1 MLNPPQRRAVEHG
14 GSPLLV
20 LAGAGSGKTRVI
32 AHKIAHLIR
41 KRGVD
46 PSSVL
51 AVTFTNKAA
60 REMRERMSKELG
72 AETTASL
79 NISTFHRFGM
89 RLLYQH
95 PGEAGLRAPFSILD
109 GADSTLVVSEL
120 MRDQLSGKR
129 GIGERVRQQISWW
142 KNDWVTPEQAAD
154 TAHDDPIARTAAR
167 VYADY
172 NRQLRAYNAVD
183 LDDLVYLPAQLLA
196 SEAGLLERWR
206 QTLKYIL
213 VDEYQDTNNTQY
225 ELIRL
230 LAAGGAGLT
239 VVGDDDQSIYAWRG
253 ARPENLARLQ
263 SDYPNLEVI
272 KLEQNY
278 RSAGRILSAANGLI
292 ANNERV
298 FEKRL
303 WSELGFGPA
312 IRVLTAD
319 NEEREAERIAGAL
332 MHHRFQNRAAFGEYA
347 ILYRSNHQSRVLEKK
362 MREMRIPYEV
372 SGELSFFDRREIKDV
387 LAYLRLVVNPD
398 DDNAFLRSVNVPRR
412 GIGPVALERLGVVAG
427 SHGTGLLRAVDSKA
441 ADAGLS
447 ARQLAPLSRFASW
460 IRELGVQ
467 ASSEPPLDLVKAL
480 LAEIDYDAWLHETS
494 DSAAAAERRRDN
506 VNELLD
512 WIGRLQ
518 RNEPAADLG
527 DLLAHVALVGQ
538 LDRESDQERDAV
550 TLMTL
555 HAAKGLEY
563 PYVFICGVE
572 EELLPH
578 QNSMEESI
586 EEERRLLYVG
596 ITRAQRELTL
606 SWARSRRRRGEVVER
621 APSRFL
627 DELPGEHLSWDE
639 EEARND
645 SVGQAHLESIR
656 TLLGTGA
663 GQN

>member
-1 MLNPPQRRAVEHG
+1 VLNKPQRQAVEHAG
-14 GSPLLV
+14 AALLV

-32 AHKIAHLIR
+32 AHKILHLIR
-41 KRGVD
+41 REGVD
-46 PSSVL
+46 PSTIL

-60 REMRERMSKELG
+60 REMRERLNRELD
-72 AETTASL
+72 AETASAL

-89 RLLYQH
+89 RFLH
-95 PGEAGLRAPFSILD
+95 RHAADAGLRAPFSILD
-109 GADSTLVVSEL
+109 GADSALVVNEL
-120 MRDQLSGKR
+120 MRDQLSGQR
-129 GIGERVRQQISWW
+129 GVGERVRQQISWW
-142 KNDWVTPEQAAD
+142 KNDWVDPDRAA
-154 TAHDDPIARTAAR
+154 AVPGDDPIGQAAAR
-167 VYADY
+167 VYGPY

-183 LDDLVYLPAQLLA
+183 LDDLVYLPASLLA
-196 SEAGLLERWR
+196 GDAELLGRWR
-206 QTLKYIL
+206 GTVRHIL

-230 LAAGGAGLT
+230 LAGDGAGLT

-253 ARPENLARLQ
+253 ARPENLARLHG
-263 SDYPNLEVI
+263 DFPGLEVV

-278 RSAGRILSAANGLI
+278 RSVGRILAAANGLI

-303 WSELGFGPA
+303 WSELGHGPQ
-312 IRVLTAD
+312 IRVMTAD
-319 NEEREAERIAGAL
+319 NEEREAERVTGAL
-332 MHHRFQNRAAFGEYA
+332 MHHRFQNRTAFADYA
-347 ILYRSNHQSRVLEKK
+347 VLYRGNHQSRVLEQK

-398 DDNAFLRSVNVPRR
+398 DDNAFLRTVNAPRR
-412 GIGPVALERLGVVAG
+412 GIGPVALERLGIAAG
-427 SHGTGLLRAVDSKA
+427 ASGASLLRAVEAGEA
-441 ADAGLS
+441 AQALT
-447 ARQLAPLSRFASW
+447 ARQLAPLRQFAGW
-460 IRELGVQ
+460 VDELGRRAAV
-467 ASSEPPLDLVKAL
+467 EPPLAVIRDL
-480 LAEIDYDAWLHETS
+480 LADIDYDAWLYET
-494 DSAAAAERRRDN
+494 AGGAEQAERRRDN
-506 VNELLD
+506 VNELLQ

-538 LDRESDQERDAV
+538 LDRESDEERDAV

-563 PYVFICGVE
+563 PFVFICGVE

-578 QNSMEESI
+578 QNSMEDAI

-606 SWARSRRRRGEVVER
+606 SWARTRRRHGEVLER

-627 DELPGEHLSWDE
+627 EELPAELLAWDE
-639 EEARND
+639 EEARTD
-645 SVGQAHLESIR
+645 SVGRAHLDNIR
-656 TLLGTGA
+656 SLLG
-663 GQN
+663 